1 MLDSRV
7 AFFSSSLF
15 AVVVVEG
22 IGNKEEGLPC
32 SACLGASPKLSEGAM
47 GALSFSLAF
56 VNLNPLL
63 GVVLGPGAEA
73 EDAKGGALSPV
84 EPSNL
89 FCDPCDLALILAI
102 AAASKSCFSHFENVL
117 LKVPFCV
124 VGLSPPPEGG
134 RGMYALATRRLVV
147 DA

>member
-1 MLDSRV
+1 MVDSRV
-7 AFFSSSLF
+7 AFFSFSLF
-15 AVVVVEG
+15 VVVVVEG
-22 IGNKEEGLPC
+22 IGNKEEGLLC
-32 SACLGASPKLSEGAM
+32 SVCLGTSPKLSEGTT

-56 VNLNPLL
+56 IKVNPLL

-73 EDAKGGALSPV
+73 EDANGGALSPA
-84 EPSNL
+84 ETSNL
-89 FCDPCDLALILAI
+89 FCDPCDLALTLAI

-124 VGLSPPPEGG
+124 VGLSPPTEEG
-134 RGMYALATRRLVV
+134 RGLYALATRRLAV